1 MPTVFFSAATAG
13 WLALL
18 GLAVPVAIHLWNRR
32 PGRVVRVGSVRW
44 LEAAA
49 NRRLRNLRLE
59 QVGLLL
65 LRAAL
70 VALLALVVAGPSW
83 MRPQPARAVR
93 GVALLA
99 PELLRPDVLPALRPS
114 LDSLRRQGYS
124 LRLFAA
130 GFRPVSAQA
139 WKQPDS
145 LRQLLALARAADSTT
160 SGADDYW
167 ARARQAAD
175 SFPSRPLH
183 LITGAA
189 LPHFIGA
196 RPALPARLTWQTVPL
211 PDSAVW
217 LAQAWQPHPDTLR
230 LLVGHS
236 QEEGTVFRTV
246 ALRHP
251 RTAGSLSVAGL
262 PGLNYVPSPQ
272 PALRVAGQSAVAI
285 QTAPLRVA
293 VYADA
298 AHAAAGR
305 YLRAALRAAAL
316 GLHRPLDLR
325 TATAT
330 APLPAQADWLF
341 WLSDQPVPAG
351 WLRQVRQGGNLWQE
365 ALKGSP
371 VDTRLDAIGLADA
384 APIAIRRLDTSAVAR
399 QTIMW
404 QTGTGQPVLL
414 RQPLGQGS
422 RYHLRTR
429 LHADWTSLP
438 ESPVLPTLLLQLLR
452 AESEPAVSIT
462 PHDLRQLDPRQLG
475 APASV
480 VAPVSGVPATIQPA
494 PEAIELRPGLLLAA
508 LLLFALER
516 WLARR
521 SSVSSSPSSL

>member
-1 MPTVFFSAATAG
+1 MPAFLFHHATAG
-13 WLALL
+13 LLALL

-32 PGRVVRVGSVRW
+32 PGRTVRVGSVRW

-59 QVGLLL
+59 QVWLLL

-70 VALLALVVAGPSW
+70 VALLALVVADPVW
-83 MRPQPARAVR
+83 MRPRPAQVAR
-93 GVALLA
+93 GVVLLA
-99 PELLRPDVLPALRPS
+99 PQLLRPDVLPALRPS

-124 LRLFAA
+124 LRLFAP
-130 GFRPVSAQA
+130 GFRPVSAHA
-139 WKQPDS
+139 WNQPDS
-145 LRQLLALARAADSTT
+145 LRQLLTLARVADSATT
-160 SGADDYW
+160 VADDYW

-175 SFPSRPLH
+175 SFPGRPLH

-189 LPHFIGA
+189 LPYFIGA

-230 LLVGHS
+230 LLVGRS

-251 RTAGSLSVAGL
+251 RTAGRLSVAAL
-262 PGLNYVPSPQ
+262 PGLEYVPGPKPVLQ
-272 PALRVAGQSAVAI
+272 LAGQPAVAI
-285 QTAPLRVA
+285 HTAPLRV
-293 VYADA
+293 VLYADA

-325 TATAT
+325 TATPT
-330 APLPAQADWLF
+330 APLPNQTDWFF
-341 WLSDQPVPAG
+341 WLSDQPVPAS
-351 WLRQVRQGGNLWQE
+351 WLLQARQGGNLWHE

-371 VDTRLDAIGLADA
+371 VEARLALNGLADETA
-384 APIAIRRLDTSAVAR
+384 VAVRRLDTGVVAR
-399 QTIMW
+399 QTIIW

-422 RYHLRTR
+422 RYQLRTR
-429 LHADWTSLP
+429 LQSDWTSLP
-438 ESPVLPTLLLQLLR
+438 ESSVLPVLLLQLLR
-452 AESEPAVSIT
+452 SESEPAVGIT
-462 PHDLRQLDPRQLG
+462 AHDLRQLDPRQLG
-475 APASV
+475 ALASV
-480 VAPVSGVPATIQPA
+480 VAPVSSNPVTIQPA
-494 PEAIELRPGLLLAA
+494 PQAVELRPGLLLAA

-521 SSVSSSPSSL
+521 RSVSLSSSSL